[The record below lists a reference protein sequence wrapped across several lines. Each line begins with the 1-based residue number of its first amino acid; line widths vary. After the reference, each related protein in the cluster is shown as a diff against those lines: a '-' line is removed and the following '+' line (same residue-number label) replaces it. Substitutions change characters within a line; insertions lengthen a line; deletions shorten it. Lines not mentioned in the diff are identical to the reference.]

1 MATPQE
7 VKVRRIYE
15 APLEL
20 DGTRILVD
28 RLWPRGL
35 GTEKPTSTDDAKSP
49 PRRRRCA
56 GGTTMTLV
64 LSKSSAGATALNWK
78 HLKRPQPLTG
88 FGRWPGRD
96 R

>member
-15 APLEL
+15 APQES

-35 GTEKPTSTDDAKSP
+35 GTEKAHID
-49 PRRRRCA
+49 
-56 GGTTMTLV
+56 G
-64 LSKSSAGATALNWK
+64 WW
-78 HLKRPQPLTG
+78 PQPLTG
-88 FGRWPGRD
+88 FVRWPGRD